1 MNLNEFINTYEGKR
15 VDENGNDR
23 GYYNCFDSN
32 KHPWC
37 HQCVSLVKFYQKIVF
52 GLKSPASWDWKRII
66 QWMKKINQESW
77 ENIFIIFDRLKVES
91 KDNSVLSNKIEP
103 PKAWD
108 IISWDRDTYWHVA
121 IVLSADRNNI
131 IYLEQNGWSGDWYSQ
146 WANAIKKASSTYLNI
161 IWWWR
166 HKSLE
171 NNTPIVDDI
180 SNNPKPSSPQIQPNF
195 NIWNEERPYDN
206 VTKEEMDDMIVKAF
220 GLNVDYYTIFNKY
233 WKDLIR
239 DPNATRVDYC
249 TRAGRGNN
257 TLTFENFGYK
267 FDRITIAKFIIN
279 IQTLWTGV
287 ELPIATESEVR
298 EIFYKYFPNQN
309 PSDVFRRYFP
319 EIQET
324 NNFLFDIRRAWY
336 QSNKI
341 KNEFKHDRFYI
352 LSCILDMKK
361 KLG

>member
-1 MNLNEFINTYEGKR
+1 MNLQEFKNFYYWKR
-15 VDENGNDR
+15 VDKYWNDKWKKV
-23 GYYNCFDSN
+23 YYYVNDKNWNPTIDC
-32 KHPWC
+32 WY
-37 HQCVSLVKFYQKIVF
+37 HQCASLINVYCREVFKVEIGIFNKGAMDGFKRNSTFPSSKFEYIDHHSGFIPNEWDIVF
-52 GLKSPASWDWKRII
+52 I
-66 QWMKKINQESW
+66 QRDQ
-77 ENIFIIFDRLKVES
+77 
-91 KDNSVLSNKIEP
+91 SNYWYWHIGI
-103 PKAWD
+103 
-108 IISWDRDTYWHVA
+108 IISA
-121 IVLSADRNNI
+121 NNNSFEI
-131 IYLEQNGWSGDWYSQ
+131 LEQNGGVWRWYGEKWDQ
-146 WANAIKKASSTYLNI
+146 ITIRTKTYDKVAWYHRFKWFI
-161 IWWWR
+161 
-166 HKSLE
+166 
-171 NNTPIVDDI
+171 
-180 SNNPKPSSPQIQPNF
+180 SSPQIQPNF

-233 WKDLIR
+233 WKDLVR

>member
-23 GYYNCFDSN
+23 GYHNCFDSN

-91 KDNSVLSNKIEP
+91 KDNSVLSNKIEL

-131 IYLEQNGWSGDWYSQ
+131 IYLEQNGWSGDWYGQ

-171 NNTPIVDDI
+171 NNTPIIDNI
-180 SNNPKPSSPQIQPNF
+180 SNNPKPSPTTPTTF
-195 NIWNEERPYDN
+195 NIWDEERPKDSI
-206 VTKEEMDDMIVKAF
+206 TIEEADDMLIKAF
-220 GLNVDYYTIFNKY
+220 GTNIDYYDIFSKY
-233 WKDLIR
+233 WKDLVR
-239 DPNATRVDYC
+239 DPSATRVDYLVR
-249 TRAGRGNN
+249 TARYDNSLITSEWIYRFN
-257 TLTFENFGYK
+257 
-267 FDRITIAKFIIN
+267 RIDIVSFILRVK
-279 IQTLWTGV
+279 TKYTGKNP
-287 ELPIATESEVR
+287 PIATESEVR
-298 EIFYKYFPNQN
+298 EILSKYFPNQN
-309 PSDVFRRYFP
+309 PSDIFRRYFP

-324 NNFLFDIRRAWY
+324 NNFLFDIRRAWFK
-336 QSNKI
+336 SNRI
-341 KNEFKHDRFYI
+341 ANEFKHNRLQT
-352 LSCILDMKK
+352 LSYILDMKD

>member
-1 MNLNEFINTYEGKR
+1 MNLNEFISKYEGKN
-15 VDENGNDR
+15 VNEDWTQYLKTSVHEWKTYW
-23 GYYNCFDSN
+23 GY
-32 KHPWC
+32 
-37 HQCVSLVKFYQKIVF
+37 QCVALIKVYVKEV
-52 GLKSPASWDWKRII
+52 LWE
-66 QWMKKINQESW
+66 INTRGHANAYIWNLNKEKF
-77 ENIFIIFDRLKVES
+77 NIYYP
-91 KDNSVLSNKIEP
+91 NSGEI

-108 IISWDRDTYWHVA
+108 ILSWGSWVFWHIV
-121 IVLSADRNNI
+121 IVLSSDEKGFTFF
-131 IYLEQNGWSGDWYSQ
+131 EQNGASEKSMWFGWWNDIIRKNYREYKGTKIIA
-146 WANAIKKASSTYLNI
+146 WA
-161 IWWWR
+161 R

-171 NNTPIVDDI
+171 NNTPIIDNI

-267 FDRITIAKFIIN
+267 FDRMTIAKFIIN

-298 EIFYKYFPNQN
+298 EIFFKYFPNQN